1 MTLTEAL
8 KKDLQG
14 SCGVTIL
21 GYFGGDNLGDD
32 IMLRA
37 LIDELK
43 QSCGMPIRVVGYAPI
58 PWLEGEVHVDV
69 WKNNWTDNYA
79 ILRANLEKSSHLL
92 WGGGTCFTDED
103 LDGGYKQVLFAKKL
117 GKKVAY
123 VGVGVGNLK
132 KLERQVKTFI
142 LINRADYLSL
152 RDVVSYQ
159 RARRFCVW
167 NSSKLEQ
174 VEDLSYGFLQQWH
187 QNHATQTPE
196 HPYLLVAWRNLAA
209 YGVTNRQQ
217 FLASVGDYIVKR
229 SQAHQLN
236 RIILIDTDS
245 QIDPE
250 MNEALLVQLKQI
262 SDAEMQVEYDATIH
276 YDEKLKLIASSSAI
290 VTSRLHVAVAAH
302 FFDKPCYAYNY
313 SPKIGYFIDEVKN
326 PQLTLIPIAQ
336 LPMN

>member
-8 KKDLQG
+8 KNDLNG

-37 LIDELK
+37 LIDELN
-43 QSCGMPIRVVGYAPI
+43 QSCGMPIRVVAYAPI
-58 PWLEGEVHVDV
+58 PWLEGEVSVDV
-69 WKNNWTDNYA
+69 WKNNWADNYA

-132 KLERQVKTFI
+132 KLERQVKTLI

-152 RDVVSYQ
+152 RDAVSYQ

-167 NSSKLEQ
+167 NSKKLEQ
-174 VEDLSYGFLQQWH
+174 VEDLSYGFLQQWDR
-187 QNHATQTPE
+187 NHPQPDADP
-196 HPYLLVAWRNLAA
+196 HYLLVAWRNLTA
-209 YGVTNRQQ
+209 YGVTDRPA
-217 FLASVGDYIVKR
+217 FLAKVSDYILKR
-229 SQAHQLN
+229 CQDHQLT
-236 RIILIDTDS
+236 RILLIDTDS

-250 MNEALLVQLKQI
+250 MNQELLIQLQQLGGEPI
-262 SDAEMQVEYDATIH
+262 QVEYDPTIH
-276 YDEKLKLIASSSAI
+276 YTEKLKRIAASSAMI
-290 VTSRLHVAVAAH
+290 TSRLHVAVAAH
-302 FFDKPCYAYNY
+302 FFGKPCYAYNY
-313 SPKIGYFIDEVKN
+313 SPKIGYFSDEVKN
-326 PQLTLIPIAQ
+326 PKLTLIPIEQ
-336 LPMN
+336 LPMG